1 MAVARYF
8 KTGSGEYGE
17 GDVFIGVRVPRTRA
31 VAKRFAGLP
40 FDEIDALLDSP
51 VHEHRLAG
59 LLVLNGVY
67 AQATASKSRDDAVR
81 DEAVA
86 RYLAAVRRGRVNNWD
101 LVDSSAPYILG
112 DYLYDRSRDLVSD
125 FVRSSDLWV
134 RRVGVLTTMGF
145 IRRADA
151 STTLTVAEILLDDC
165 EPLIHKA
172 VGWMLRE
179 VGKRVDRGLL
189 LGFLDTHA
197 ARMPRTMLSYATEHL
212 TSQQRAE
219 YRRARG

>member
-1 MAVARYF
+1 M
-8 KTGSGEYGE
+8 
-17 GDVFIGVRVPRTRA
+17 
-31 VAKRFAGLP
+31 
-40 FDEIDALLDSP
+40 
-51 VHEHRLAG
+51 AG

-67 AQATASKSRDDAVR
+67 TRATAPRSRDDVLR

-86 RYLAAVRRGRVNNWD
+86 RFLAAVRRGRVNNWD

-112 DYLYDRSRDLVSD
+112 DYLFDRPRDLVFD
-125 FVRSSDLWV
+125 LVRSADLWR
-134 RRVGVLTTMGF
+134 RRVGVLTTLGF

-151 STTLTVAEILLDDC
+151 STTLSVAEMLLDDP

-189 LGFLDTHA
+189 LEFLDTHA

-212 TSQQRAE
+212 AADRRAE
-219 YRRARG
+219 YRGARG